1 MLRPL
6 RRRSRVQMNNASDP
20 DESPGDPPKPIKPLI
35 PKRGA
40 FPAPKSEIEKATPY
54 IPDLGE
60 EPYIPDE
67 EPHIPDLGE
76 EEDFPAGEPDRPTDI
91 EGEKES

>member
-1 MLRPL
+1 
-6 RRRSRVQMNNASDP
+6 MNNASDP

-60 EPYIPDE
+60 EPYIPDLGE
-67 EPHIPDLGE
+67 EPYIPDLGEEGEEGE